1 MYDPNEKVETNV
13 VDFTYRRKKIKGDKE
28 APVGDV
34 KEFSLYYMNGISEE
48 ELNNAIAQLKR
59 DLIVDLMSDNEFK
72 G

>member
-1 MYDPNEKVETNV
+1 MYDPNDSVETKII
-13 VDFTYRRKKIKGDKE
+13 DFAYRRKKIKGDKE

-34 KEFSLYYMNGISEE
+34 KEFSLCYMNGISEK
-48 ELNNAIAQLKR
+48 ELNNAFTQIKR